1 MTMAIMAIMALLEL
15 SGLNSLNGLIE
26 FDVTMFMVFRDM
38 PNVLTFIIIILACT
52 TDFLSK
58 SMWLKAHY
66 SKTGYPSFLA
76 F

>member
-1 MTMAIMAIMALLEL
+1 MAIMALFEL
-15 SGLNSLNGLIE
+15 SGLNGLIE
-26 FDVTMFMVFRDM
+26 FDVTTFMILRDM
-38 PNVLTFIIIILACT
+38 PNVLTLIIIILACT